1 MGTRSPQQIYADLLA
16 AGFPDAAA
24 VTMTQI
30 ALGES
35 GGRVDALGDQNLQ
48 DATWGPSVGLYQIR
62 TLKAETG
69 KGTDRDILALQGNP
83 ARQAQAAYNISRR
96 GMSFTPWTVFT
107 SGKYQQFA
115 NQVQSALAGLRDGFL
130 NPLGIDTGGLAGLS
144 SGVIDRASSKVRDL
158 VITGGF
164 IALGLG
170 LVALGTWGS
179 VAPLQAAVAEKGAQ
193 LAAVVK

>member
-16 AGFPDAAA
+16 AGFSDAAA

-83 ARQAQAAYNISRR
+83 ARQALAAYNISHR
-96 GMSFTPWTVFT
+96 GVNFTPWSVFV
-107 SGKYQQFA
+107 SGKYAQFA
-115 NQVQSALAGLRDGFL
+115 DQVRSGLAGFRSGFL
-130 NPLGIDTGGLAGLS
+130 NPLGIDIGGLSPELVDS
-144 SGVIDRASSKVRDL
+144 ASSKLRDL

-164 IALGLG
+164 IVLGLG
-170 LVALGTWGS
+170 LVALGTWGT